1 MKNLITFL
9 IMGSLV
15 ALGGVYFEL
24 WKIPQLA
31 SFPTISRQTEK
42 EKPSMENA
50 ARKRLNQESDQAPP
64 GGPLAPNNPNSAR
77 AKQLQD
83 ARNQLGK

>member
-1 MKNLITFL
+1 MKNFITFF
-9 IMGSLV
+9 IIGSLV
-15 ALGGVYFEL
+15 ALGGAYFEL
-24 WKIPQLA
+24 WKIPQLEN
-31 SFPTISRQTEK
+31 FPTISRQTEN

-50 ARKRLNQESDQAPP
+50 AQKRLNQGSDQAPH

-83 ARNQLGK
+83 ARNQLGN

>member
-1 MKNLITFL
+1 MKNLITFF
-9 IMGSLV
+9 IIAPLV

-24 WKIPQLA
+24 WKIPQLENL
-31 SFPTISRQTEK
+31 PTISRQTEK
-42 EKPSMENA
+42 EKPSMEDA
-50 ARKRLNQESDQAPP
+50 ARKRLNQDSDEAPP
-64 GGPLAPNNPNSAR
+64 GGPLAPNNPNTAR

>member
-9 IMGSLV
+9 IIGSLV

-24 WKIPQLA
+24 WKIPQFEN
-31 SFPTISRQTEK
+31 FPTISRQTEK
-42 EKPSMENA
+42 EKPSMQNA
-50 ARKRLNQESDQAPP
+50 AQKQLNQDSDQAPP

-77 AKQLQD
+77 ATQLQD
-83 ARNQLGK
+83 ARNQLGN

>member
-1 MKNLITFL
+1 MKNLISFL

-24 WKIPQLA
+24 WKIPQLEN
-31 SFPTISRQTEK
+31 FPTISRQTEK
-42 EKPSMENA
+42 EKPSMEDA
-50 ARKRLNQESDQAPP
+50 ARKRLNQDYDQAPP
-64 GGPLAPNNPNSAR
+64 GGPLAPNNPNTAR